1 MSDSLLTVE
10 NLTKSFGDKLLF
22 ENISFGI
29 NSGQKS
35 ALIARNGYGKSTL
48 LNIIM
53 TAAGQR
59 GYNTLQDSGK
69 ITFRGDIKLACLPQ
83 AIVTIDTVGTIV
95 RDYVYNVQRPE
106 TEDEWTFEQ
115 RMEEILS
122 RMKVD
127 VLLDRTMETL
137 SGGEQKKVALCRL
150 LMDDCNLLILD
161 EPTNHLDIEMIE
173 WLEEFLS
180 RQRLAILMVTHDR
193 YFLDNVCDNIYELDN
208 AQLYH
213 YRGRYDYYLEKKAER
228 EANERAEVEK
238 ARSLYRTELEWMRRM
253 PQARGTKAQARI
265 DAFYELE
272 AKAHTRFDD
281 SRPQLTVKT
290 ERIGGK
296 ILELY
301 NVTYTPKPSPTGTQ
315 APRLRNNLSPLP
327 TGVTYTPTGTQA
339 PHLRN
344 SLSPL
349 PTEVTYTPTGTQAP
363 RLRNSLSP
371 QPTGETPLI
380 DDFSYVFKR
389 GEKIGIVGPNGV
401 GKSTFLNIITER
413 LRPTSGRVIVGQ
425 TIQFGYY
432 TQAGMTAPAD
442 RRVIDLV
449 KDIAEEIELDNGK
462 SMSAHQFLTYFGFDG
477 TTQYNYFGNL
487 SGGEKRRLYLLQ
499 VLMANPNFLILD
511 EPTNDLDIYTLQIL
525 EQFLQSYKGCLII
538 VSHDRSFMDH
548 IVDHLFIFEGNG
560 KIKDYH
566 SNYTAYRLSRLQDI
580 KTSRQ
585 QANKAMAAA
594 RSLED
599 SKSRSLQKKKA
610 TYKEQ
615 KEYETL
621 TAEIEALTT
630 ERAKLEALL
639 SNSTEFK
646 TPDSELLQA
655 STRIGEVI
663 ALLDEKELRWLELDE
678 II

>member
-1 MSDSLLTVE
+1 MADALLTVE

-22 ENISFGI
+22 EDISFGI
-29 NSGQKS
+29 NAGQKS

-53 TAAGQR
+53 TATGQK
-59 GYNTLQDSGK
+59 GFNTLQDSGK
-69 ITFRGDIKLACLPQ
+69 VTFRGDLKLAYLPQ
-83 AIVTIDTVGTIV
+83 TDASIARSSGMTKV

-127 VLLDRTMETL
+127 RLLERPMETL

-150 LMDDCNLLILD
+150 LMDDSNLLILD
-161 EPTNHLDIEMIE
+161 EPTNHLDIDMIE
-173 WLEEFLS
+173 WLEDFLS
-180 RQRLAILMVTHDR
+180 RQRLALLMVTHDR
-193 YFLDNVCDNIYELDN
+193 YFLDNVCQDIYELDN
-208 AQLYH
+208 ARLYH
-213 YRGRYDYYLEKKAER
+213 YKGHYDYYLEKKAER

-301 NVTYTPKPSPTGTQ
+301 NISMDLRPSHGD
-315 APRLRNNLSPLP
+315 LI
-327 TGVTYTPTGTQA
+327 
-339 PHLRN
+339 
-344 SLSPL
+344 
-349 PTEVTYTPTGTQAP
+349 
-363 RLRNSLSP
+363 
-371 QPTGETPLI
+371 I
-380 DDFSYVFKR
+380 DDYSYVFKK

-413 LRPTSGRVIVGQ
+413 LKPTSGRVVVGQ

-432 TQAGMTAPAD
+432 TQAGMSAPED

-449 KDIAEEIELDNGK
+449 KDIAEEIEIEGGK
-462 SMSAHQFLTYFGFDG
+462 SLSAHQFLTYFGFDG
-477 TTQYNYFGNL
+477 TTQFNYFGNL
-487 SGGEKRRLYLLQ
+487 SGGERRRLYLLQ

-511 EPTNDLDIYTLQIL
+511 EPTNDLDLYTLQIL
-525 EQFLQSYKGCLII
+525 EQFLRTYKGCLII

-548 IVDHLFIFEGNG
+548 IVDHLFVFEGNG

-566 SNYTAYRLSRLQDI
+566 SNYTQYRLEKLREQKEQKKSAAGA
-580 KTSRQ
+580 KE
-585 QANKAMAAA
+585 NKAVQKN
-594 RSLED
+594 SPTLP
-599 SKSRSLQKKKA
+599 SKRKA

-615 KEYETL
+615 KEYEAL
-621 TAEIEALTT
+621 TAEIESLTNEKAELEQKLSDGSLTDAT
-630 ERAKLEALL
+630 EITR
-639 SNSTEFK
+639 
-646 TPDSELLQA
+646 A
-655 STRIGEVI
+655 STRIGELMT
-663 ALLDEKELRWLELDE
+663 LLDEKELRWLELDE
-678 II
+678 LMN

>member
-1 MSDSLLTVE
+1 MADVLLTVE

-22 ENISFGI
+22 EDISFGI
-29 NSGQKS
+29 NAGQKS
-35 ALIARNGYGKSTL
+35 ALIARNGYDKSTL

-59 GYNTLQDSGK
+59 GYNTLQDAGK
-69 ITFRGDIKLACLPQ
+69 ITFRGDLKLAYLPQ
-83 AIVTIDTVGTIV
+83 SPEAYPKQVV
-95 RDYVYNVQRPE
+95 RDFVYSVQRPE

-127 VLLDRTMETL
+127 TLLDRQMETL

-161 EPTNHLDIEMIE
+161 EPTNHLDIDMIE

-208 AQLYH
+208 SRLYH
-213 YRGRYDYYLEKKAER
+213 YKGRYDYYLEKKAER

-301 NVTYTPKPSPTGTQ
+301 NICYSF
-315 APRLRNNLSPLP
+315 
-327 TGVTYTPTGTQA
+327 GVKGSEEEAEGSERT
-339 PHLRN
+339 N
-344 SLSPL
+344 
-349 PTEVTYTPTGTQAP
+349 V
-363 RLRNSLSP
+363 
-371 QPTGETPLI
+371 I
-380 DDFSYVFKR
+380 DDYSYVFKK

-401 GKSTFLNIITER
+401 GKSTFLNIITEK
-413 LRPTSGRVIVGQ
+413 LKPTSGRVVVGQ

-525 EQFLQSYKGCLII
+525 EQFLQTYKGCLII

-548 IVDHLFIFEGNG
+548 IVDHLLVFEGNG

-566 SNYTAYRLSRLQDI
+566 SNYTQYRIEKLKELKKVKEL
-580 KTSRQ
+580 KTNEKTTNRASQLRPP
-585 QANKAMAAA
+585 ASDL
-594 RSLED
+594 RP
-599 SKSRSLQKKKA
+599 KKKA

-615 KEYETL
+615 KEYEAL
-621 TAEIEALTT
+621 TAEIETLTQEKAALETLLGNGGSP
-630 ERAKLEALL
+630 EEIAK
-639 SNSTEFK
+639 
-646 TPDSELLQA
+646 A
-655 STRIGEVI
+655 STRIGELM

-678 II
+678 IM

>member
-1 MSDSLLTVE
+1 MADALLTVE

-22 ENISFGI
+22 EDISFGI
-29 NSGQKS
+29 NAGQKS

-48 LNIIM
+48 LNILM
-53 TAAGQR
+53 TSYGQH

-69 ITFRGDIKLACLPQ
+69 ITFRSDLKLAYLPQ
-83 AIVTIDTVGTIV
+83 SPEAYPHQIV
-95 RDYVYNVQRPE
+95 RDFVYNVQRPE
-106 TEDEWTFEQ
+106 TEDSWTFEQ

-127 VLLDRTMETL
+127 TLLDRPMETL

-161 EPTNHLDIEMIE
+161 EPTHPLDIDMIE

-180 RQRLAILMVTHDR
+180 RQRLALLMVTHDR
-193 YFLDNVCDNIYELDN
+193 YFLDNVCQDIYELDN
-208 AQLYH
+208 ARLYH
-213 YRGRYDYYLEKKAER
+213 YKGHYDYYLEKKAER
-228 EANERAEVEK
+228 EANERAEVAK

-301 NVTYTPKPSPTGTQ
+301 NICY
-315 APRLRNNLSPLP
+315 RDI
-327 TGVTYTPTGTQA
+327 
-339 PHLRN
+339 
-344 SLSPL
+344 
-349 PTEVTYTPTGTQAP
+349 
-363 RLRNSLSP
+363 
-371 QPTGETPLI
+371 I
-380 DDFSYVFKR
+380 DDYSYVFKR

-413 LRPTSGRVIVGQ
+413 LKPTSGRVVVGQ

-432 TQAGMTAPAD
+432 TQAGMPAPPD

-477 TTQYNYFGNL
+477 TTQFNYFGNL

-525 EQFLQSYKGCLII
+525 EQFLQTYKGCLVI

-548 IVDHLFIFEGNG
+548 IVDHLLVFEGNG
-560 KIKDYH
+560 KIRDYH
-566 SNYTAYRLSRLQDI
+566 SNYTQYRLE
-580 KTSRQ
+580 RQ
-585 QANKAMAAA
+585 RRERAEMLEQRERKAAD
-594 RSLED
+594 RQVNTE
-599 SKSRSLQKKKA
+599 RPTPTTKKKA
-610 TYKEQ
+610 SYKEQ
-615 KEYETL
+615 KEYEAL
-621 TAEIEALTT
+621 TAEIETLTAEKATLEQQLSSGALTDPAAIT
-630 ERAKLEALL
+630 
-639 SNSTEFK
+639 N
-646 TPDSELLQA
+646 A

-663 ALLDEKELRWLELDE
+663 ALLDEKEMRWLELDE
-678 II
+678 IIN

>member
-1 MSDSLLTVE
+1 MADALLTVE

-22 ENISFGI
+22 EDISFGI
-29 NSGQKS
+29 NAGQKS

-53 TAAGQR
+53 TAAEGERRASGLAFPSRSSAGGATAAGQR

-69 ITFRGDIKLACLPQ
+69 ITFRGDLKLAYLPQ
-83 AIVTIDTVGTIV
+83 SPEAYPKQIV
-95 RDYVYNVQRPE
+95 RDFVYNVQRPE

-127 VLLDRTMETL
+127 TLLDRQMETL

-161 EPTNHLDIEMIE
+161 EPTNHLDIDMIE

-208 AQLYH
+208 SRLYH
-213 YRGRYDYYLEKKAER
+213 YKGRYDYYLEKKAER
-228 EANERAEVEK
+228 EANERAEVDK

-301 NVTYTPKPSPTGTQ
+301 NICY
-315 APRLRNNLSPLP
+315 RD
-327 TGVTYTPTGTQA
+327 
-339 PHLRN
+339 
-344 SLSPL
+344 
-349 PTEVTYTPTGTQAP
+349 
-363 RLRNSLSP
+363 
-371 QPTGETPLI
+371 LI
-380 DDFSYVFKR
+380 DDYSYVFKK

-413 LRPTSGRVIVGQ
+413 LKPTSGRVVVGQ

-432 TQAGMTAPAD
+432 TQAGMKAPDD

-487 SGGEKRRLYLLQ
+487 SGGERRRLYLLQ

-525 EQFLQSYKGCLII
+525 EQFLQTYKGCLII

-548 IVDHLFIFEGNG
+548 IVDHLLVFEGNG
-560 KIKDYH
+560 KIRDYH
-566 SNYTAYRLSRLQDI
+566 SNYTTYRLQKSQQQREATLQQRTE
-580 KTSRQ
+580 KPKYER
-585 QANKAMAAA
+585 NKSDK
-594 RSLED
+594 R
-599 SKSRSLQKKKA
+599 KP

-615 KEYETL
+615 KEYEAL
-621 TAEIEALTT
+621 TSDIEALTEEKAT
-630 ERAKLEALL
+630 LEKQL
-639 SNSTEFK
+639 SDGTMTN
-646 TPDSELLQA
+646 PDEITRA
-655 STRIGEVI
+655 STRIGELM

-678 II
+678 LF

>member
-1 MSDSLLTVE
+1 MADALLTVE

-22 ENISFGI
+22 EDISFGI
-29 NSGQKS
+29 NAGQKS

-69 ITFRGDIKLACLPQ
+69 ITFRGDLKLAYLPQ
-83 AIVTIDTVGTIV
+83 GGLSSSSSFTSPTSPTRV
-95 RDYVYNVQRPE
+95 RDVVYNIQRPE
-106 TEDEWTFEQ
+106 TEDPWTFEQ

-127 VLLDRTMETL
+127 TLMDRPMDTL

-161 EPTNHLDIEMIE
+161 EPTNHLDIDMIE

-208 AQLYH
+208 SRLYH
-213 YRGRYDYYLEKKAER
+213 YKGRYDYYLEKKAER

-301 NVTYTPKPSPTGTQ
+301 NVCY
-315 APRLRNNLSPLP
+315 RD
-327 TGVTYTPTGTQA
+327 
-339 PHLRN
+339 
-344 SLSPL
+344 
-349 PTEVTYTPTGTQAP
+349 
-363 RLRNSLSP
+363 
-371 QPTGETPLI
+371 LI
-380 DDFSYVFKR
+380 DDYSYVFKK
-389 GEKIGIVGPNGV
+389 GEKIGVVGPNGV
-401 GKSTFLNIITER
+401 GKSTFLNIITEK
-413 LRPTSGRVIVGQ
+413 LKPTSGRVVVGQ

-432 TQAGMTAPAD
+432 TQAGMKAPDD

-525 EQFLQSYKGCLII
+525 EQFLQTYKGCLII

-548 IVDHLFIFEGNG
+548 IVDHLLVFEGNG
-560 KIKDYH
+560 KIRDYH
-566 SNYTAYRLSRLQDI
+566 SNYTVYRMQKAQQQREASQQQ
-580 KTSRQ
+580 RQ
-585 QANKAMAAA
+585 EKPKYE
-594 RSLED
+594 R
-599 SKSRSLQKKKA
+599 SKSDKRKA

-615 KEYETL
+615 KEYEAL
-621 TAEIEALTT
+621 TAEIETLTN
-630 ERAKLEALL
+630 EKADLEAKLSGGTL
-639 SNSTEFK
+639 
-646 TPDSELLQA
+646 PDPAEITKA

-663 ALLDEKELRWLELDE
+663 NLLDAKELRWLELDE
-678 II
+678 IING

>member
-1 MSDSLLTVE
+1 MADALLTVE

-22 ENISFGI
+22 EDISFGI
-29 NSGQKS
+29 NAGQKS

-53 TAAGQR
+53 TATGQK
-59 GYNTLQDSGK
+59 GFNTLQDSGK
-69 ITFRGDIKLACLPQ
+69 VTFRGDLKLASLPQ
-83 AIVTIDTVGTIV
+83 TDASIARSSGITKV

-127 VLLDRTMETL
+127 RLLERPMETL

-150 LMDDCNLLILD
+150 LMDDSNLLILD
-161 EPTNHLDIEMIE
+161 EPTNHLDIDMIE
-173 WLEEFLS
+173 WLEDFLS
-180 RQRLAILMVTHDR
+180 RQRLALLMVTHDR
-193 YFLDNVCDNIYELDN
+193 YFLDNVCQDIYELDN
-208 AQLYH
+208 ARLYH
-213 YRGRYDYYLEKKAER
+213 YKGHYDYYLEKKAER

-301 NVTYTPKPSPTGTQ
+301 NISMDLRPSHGD
-315 APRLRNNLSPLP
+315 LI
-327 TGVTYTPTGTQA
+327 
-339 PHLRN
+339 
-344 SLSPL
+344 
-349 PTEVTYTPTGTQAP
+349 
-363 RLRNSLSP
+363 
-371 QPTGETPLI
+371 I
-380 DDFSYVFKR
+380 DDYSYVFKK

-413 LRPTSGRVIVGQ
+413 LKPTSGRVVVGQ

-432 TQAGMTAPAD
+432 TQAGMSAPED

-449 KDIAEEIELDNGK
+449 KDIAEEIEIEGGK
-462 SMSAHQFLTYFGFDG
+462 SLSAHQFLTYFGFDG
-477 TTQYNYFGNL
+477 TTQFNYFGNL
-487 SGGEKRRLYLLQ
+487 SGGERRRLYLLQ

-511 EPTNDLDIYTLQIL
+511 EPTNDLDLYTLQIL
-525 EQFLQSYKGCLII
+525 EQFLRTYKGCLII

-548 IVDHLFIFEGNG
+548 IVDHLFVFEGNG

-566 SNYTAYRLSRLQDI
+566 SNYTQYRLEKLREQKEQKKSAAST
-580 KTSRQ
+580 KE
-585 QANKAMAAA
+585 NKAVQKNSP
-594 RSLED
+594 SLP
-599 SKSRSLQKKKA
+599 SKRKA

-615 KEYETL
+615 KEYEAL
-621 TAEIEALTT
+621 TAEIESLTNEKAELEQKLSDSSLTDAT
-630 ERAKLEALL
+630 EI
-639 SNSTEFK
+639 TC
-646 TPDSELLQA
+646 A
-655 STRIGEVI
+655 STRIGELMT
-663 ALLDEKELRWLELDE
+663 LLDEKELRWLELDE
-678 II
+678 LMN

>member
-1 MSDSLLTVE
+1 MADALLTVE

-22 ENISFGI
+22 EDISFGI
-29 NSGQKS
+29 NAGQKS

-48 LNIIM
+48 LNILM
-53 TAAGQR
+53 TSYGQH

-69 ITFRGDIKLACLPQ
+69 ITFRSDLKLAYLPQ
-83 AIVTIDTVGTIV
+83 SPEAYPHQFV
-95 RDYVYNVQRPE
+95 RDFVYNVQRPE
-106 TEDEWTFEQ
+106 TEDSWTFEQ

-127 VLLDRTMETL
+127 TLLDRPMKTL

-161 EPTNHLDIEMIE
+161 EPTNHLDIDMIE

-180 RQRLAILMVTHDR
+180 RQRLALLMVTHDR
-193 YFLDNVCDNIYELDN
+193 YFLDNVCQDIYELDN
-208 AQLYH
+208 ARLYH
-213 YRGRYDYYLEKKAER
+213 YKGHYDYYLEKKAER
-228 EANERAEVEK
+228 EANERAEVAK

-301 NVTYTPKPSPTGTQ
+301 NICY
-315 APRLRNNLSPLP
+315 
-327 TGVTYTPTGTQA
+327 
-339 PHLRN
+339 HDI
-344 SLSPL
+344 
-349 PTEVTYTPTGTQAP
+349 
-363 RLRNSLSP
+363 
-371 QPTGETPLI
+371 I
-380 DDFSYVFKR
+380 DDYSYVFKR

-413 LRPTSGRVIVGQ
+413 LKPTSGRVVVGQ

-432 TQAGMTAPAD
+432 TQAGMSAPPD

-477 TTQYNYFGNL
+477 TTQFNHFGNL

-525 EQFLQSYKGCLII
+525 EQFLQTYKGCLVI

-548 IVDHLFIFEGNG
+548 IVDHLLVFEGNG
-560 KIKDYH
+560 KIRDYH
-566 SNYTAYRLSRLQDI
+566 SNYTQYRLE
-580 KTSRQ
+580 RQ
-585 QANKAMAAA
+585 RRERAEMLEQRERKAAD
-594 RSLED
+594 RQVNTE
-599 SKSRSLQKKKA
+599 RPTPTTKKKA

-615 KEYETL
+615 KEYEAL
-621 TAEIEALTT
+621 TAEIETLTT
-630 ERAKLEALL
+630 EKATLEQQLSSGALTDPAAIT
-639 SNSTEFK
+639 N
-646 TPDSELLQA
+646 A

-663 ALLDEKELRWLELDE
+663 ALLDEKEMRWLELDE
-678 II
+678 IIN

>member
-1 MSDSLLTVE
+1 MRHTALYMKKHQMADALLTVE

-22 ENISFGI
+22 EDISFGI
-29 NSGQKS
+29 NAGQKS

-53 TAAGQR
+53 TSAGQR

-69 ITFRGDIKLACLPQ
+69 ITFRGDLKLAYLPQ
-83 AIVTIDTVGTIV
+83 SPEAYPKQIV
-95 RDYVYNVQRPE
+95 RDFVYNVQRPE

-127 VLLDRTMETL
+127 TLLDRQMETL

-161 EPTNHLDIEMIE
+161 EPTNHLDIDMIE
-173 WLEEFLS
+173 WLEEFLG

-208 AQLYH
+208 SRLYH

-301 NVTYTPKPSPTGTQ
+301 NVCYSF
-315 APRLRNNLSPLP
+315 
-327 TGVTYTPTGTQA
+327 GVKG
-339 PHLRN
+339 
-344 SLSPL
+344 SEE
-349 PTEVTYTPTGTQAP
+349 EVKGSERTKV
-363 RLRNSLSP
+363 
-371 QPTGETPLI
+371 I
-380 DDFSYVFKR
+380 DDYSYVFKK

-401 GKSTFLNIITER
+401 GKSTFLNIITEK
-413 LRPTSGRVIVGQ
+413 LKPTSGRVVVGQ

-432 TQAGMTAPAD
+432 TQAGMSAPAD

-525 EQFLQSYKGCLII
+525 EQFLQTYKGCLII

-548 IVDHLFIFEGNG
+548 IVDHLLVFEGGG
-560 KIKDYH
+560 KIRDYH
-566 SNYTAYRLSRLQDI
+566 SNYTVYRMQKAQQQRDTALQQRNE
-580 KTSRQ
+580 KPKYERTKS
-585 QANKAMAAA
+585 
-594 RSLED
+594 
-599 SKSRSLQKKKA
+599 SKPKA
-610 TYKEQ
+610 TYKEK
-615 KEYETL
+615 KEYEAL
-621 TAEIEALTT
+621 TAEIEALTA
-630 ERAKLEALL
+630 ERQQLEELL
-639 SNSTEFK
+639 SSGATTDADK
-646 TPDSELLQA
+646 ITQA
-655 STRIGEVI
+655 STRIGELI
-663 ALLDEKELRWLELDE
+663 ALLDEKEMRWLELDE
-678 II
+678 VVN

>member
-1 MSDSLLTVE
+1 MADALLTVE

-22 ENISFGI
+22 EDISFGI
-29 NSGQKS
+29 NAGQKS

-48 LNIIM
+48 LNIII
-53 TAAGQR
+53 TATGQK

-69 ITFRGDIKLACLPQ
+69 ITFRSDLKLAYLPQ
-83 AIVTIDTVGTIV
+83 SPEAYPHQVV
-95 RDYVYNVQRPE
+95 RDFVYNVQRPE
-106 TEDEWTFEQ
+106 TEDSWTFEQ

-127 VLLDRTMETL
+127 TLLDRPMETL

-161 EPTNHLDIEMIE
+161 EPTNHLDIDMIE

-180 RQRLAILMVTHDR
+180 RQRLALLMVTHDR
-193 YFLDNVCDNIYELDN
+193 YFLDNVCQDIYELDN
-208 AQLYH
+208 ARLYH
-213 YRGRYDYYLEKKAER
+213 YKGHYDYYLEKKAER
-228 EANERAEVEK
+228 EANERAEVAK

-301 NVTYTPKPSPTGTQ
+301 NICY
-315 APRLRNNLSPLP
+315 RDI
-327 TGVTYTPTGTQA
+327 
-339 PHLRN
+339 
-344 SLSPL
+344 
-349 PTEVTYTPTGTQAP
+349 
-363 RLRNSLSP
+363 
-371 QPTGETPLI
+371 I
-380 DDFSYVFKR
+380 DDYSYVFKR

-413 LRPTSGRVIVGQ
+413 LKPTSGRVVVGQ

-432 TQAGMTAPAD
+432 TQAGMSAPPD

-477 TTQYNYFGNL
+477 TTQFNYFGNL

-525 EQFLQSYKGCLII
+525 EQFLQTYKGCLVI

-548 IVDHLFIFEGNG
+548 IVDHLLVFEGTG
-560 KIKDYH
+560 KIRDYH
-566 SNYTAYRLSRLQDI
+566 SNYTQYRLE
-580 KTSRQ
+580 RQ
-585 QANKAMAAA
+585 RRERAEMLEQRERKAAD
-594 RSLED
+594 RQVNTE
-599 SKSRSLQKKKA
+599 RPTPTTKKKA
-610 TYKEQ
+610 SYKEQ
-615 KEYETL
+615 KEYEAL
-621 TAEIEALTT
+621 TAEIETLTAEKAT
-630 ERAKLEALL
+630 LEQQLGSGTLTDPAAIT
-639 SNSTEFK
+639 N
-646 TPDSELLQA
+646 A

-663 ALLDEKELRWLELDE
+663 ALLDEKEMRWLELDE
-678 II
+678 IIN

>member
-1 MSDSLLTVE
+1 MSDALLTVE

-29 NSGQKS
+29 NARQKS

-53 TAAGQR
+53 TAAGQH

-69 ITFRGDIKLACLPQ
+69 ITFRGDLKMAYLPQ
-83 AIVTIDTVGTIV
+83 SPEAYPKQIV
-95 RDYVYNVQRPE
+95 RDFVYNVQRPE

-122 RMKVD
+122 RMNVD
-127 VLLDRTMETL
+127 TLLDRQMETL

-161 EPTNHLDIEMIE
+161 EPTNHLDIDMIE

-180 RQRLAILMVTHDR
+180 RQRLALLMVTHDR

-208 AQLYH
+208 ARLYH
-213 YRGRYDYYLEKKAER
+213 YRGHYDYYLEKKAER

-272 AKAHTRFDD
+272 AKAHTRFDGTH
-281 SRPQLTVKT
+281 PQLTVKT

-301 NVTYTPKPSPTGTQ
+301 NICY
-315 APRLRNNLSPLP
+315 NN
-327 TGVTYTPTGTQA
+327 
-339 PHLRN
+339 
-344 SLSPL
+344 
-349 PTEVTYTPTGTQAP
+349 
-363 RLRNSLSP
+363 
-371 QPTGETPLI
+371 LI
-380 DDFSYVFKR
+380 DDYSYVFKR

-413 LRPTSGRVIVGQ
+413 LKPTSGRVVVGQ

-432 TQAGMTAPAD
+432 TQAGMTAPDD

-462 SMSAHQFLTYFGFDG
+462 SMSAHQFLTYFGFDS
-477 TTQYNYFGNL
+477 TTQYNYLGNL

-499 VLMANPNFLILD
+499 VLMDNPNFLILD

-525 EQFLQSYKGCLII
+525 EQFLQTYKGCLVI

-548 IVDHLFIFEGNG
+548 IVDHLLVFEGNG

-566 SNYTAYRLSRLQDI
+566 SNYTTYRLEKEAQR
-580 KTSRQ
+580 
-585 QANKAMAAA
+585 KAEQGVKKSEKGAKGIE
-594 RSLED
+594 RSAIPA
-599 SKSRSLQKKKA
+599 KRKA

-615 KEYETL
+615 KEYEAL
-621 TAEIEALTT
+621 TSEIEILTT
-630 ERAKLEALL
+630 EKKELEAKLCCGTMI
-639 SNSTEFK
+639 N
-646 TPDSELLQA
+646 PSEITQA

-678 II
+678 LI

>member
-1 MSDSLLTVE
+1 MADALLTVE

-22 ENISFGI
+22 EDISFGI
-29 NSGQKS
+29 NAGQKS

-53 TAAGQR
+53 TAAGER

-69 ITFRGDIKLACLPQ
+69 VTFRGDLRLAYLPQ
-83 AIVTIDTVGTIV
+83 SPEAMPKELV
-95 RDYVYNVQRPE
+95 RNFVYNVQRPE

-115 RMEEILS
+115 RVEEILS

-127 VLLDRTMETL
+127 TLLDRQIDTL

-208 AQLYH
+208 ARLYH

-228 EANERAEVEK
+228 EANERAEVAK

-301 NVTYTPKPSPTGTQ
+301 NICYH
-315 APRLRNNLSPLP
+315 NLIND
-327 TGVTYTPTGTQA
+327 Y
-339 PHLRN
+339 
-344 SLSPL
+344 
-349 PTEVTYTPTGTQAP
+349 
-363 RLRNSLSP
+363 
-371 QPTGETPLI
+371 
-380 DDFSYVFKR
+380 SYVFKK
-389 GEKIGIVGPNGV
+389 GEKIGIVGPNGI
-401 GKSTFLNIITER
+401 GKSTFLNIITEQ
-413 LRPTSGRVIVGQ
+413 LKPTSGRVVVGQ

-432 TQAGMTAPAD
+432 TQAGMKAPDD

-449 KDIAEEIELDNGK
+449 KDIAEEIEIEGGK
-462 SMSAHQFLTYFGFDG
+462 TMSAHQFLTYFGFDG

-487 SGGEKRRLYLLQ
+487 SGGERRRLYLLQ

-525 EQFLQSYKGCLII
+525 EQFLQTYKGCLII

-548 IVDHLFIFEGNG
+548 IVDHLLVFEGDG

-566 SNYTAYRLSRLQDI
+566 SNYTQYRLERQRKERAAQLVQRDK
-580 KTSRQ
+580 KTNERACHTATKQ
-585 QANKAMAAA
+585 VLPNTK
-594 RSLED
+594 R
-599 SKSRSLQKKKA
+599 KA

-615 KEYETL
+615 KEYEAL
-621 TAEIEALTT
+621 THEIEALTEEKAT
-630 ERAKLEALL
+630 LEKLL
-639 SNSTEFK
+639 SEPSSSDDITR
-646 TPDSELLQA
+646 A
-655 STRIGEVI
+655 STRIGEI
-663 ALLDEKELRWLELDE
+663 MALLDDKELRWLELDE
-678 II
+678 IAGI

>member
-1 MSDSLLTVE
+1 MADALLTVE

-22 ENISFGI
+22 EDISFGI
-29 NSGQKS
+29 NAGQKS

-48 LNIIM
+48 LNILM
-53 TAAGQR
+53 TSYGHK
-59 GYNTLQDSGK
+59 GYNTLQDAGK
-69 ITFRGDIKLACLPQ
+69 ITFRGDLKLAYLPQ
-83 AIVTIDTVGTIV
+83 SPEAYPKQIV
-95 RDYVYNVQRPE
+95 RDFVYNITRPE

-127 VLLDRTMETL
+127 TLLDRQMETL

-161 EPTNHLDIEMIE
+161 EPTNHLDIDMIE

-208 AQLYH
+208 SRLYH

-301 NVTYTPKPSPTGTQ
+301 NICY
-315 APRLRNNLSPLP
+315 RD
-327 TGVTYTPTGTQA
+327 
-339 PHLRN
+339 
-344 SLSPL
+344 
-349 PTEVTYTPTGTQAP
+349 
-363 RLRNSLSP
+363 
-371 QPTGETPLI
+371 LI
-380 DDFSYVFKR
+380 DDYSYVFKR

-401 GKSTFLNIITER
+401 GKSTFLNIITEK
-413 LRPTSGRVIVGQ
+413 LKPTSGRVVVGQ

-432 TQAGMTAPAD
+432 TQAGMSAPPD

-525 EQFLQSYKGCLII
+525 EQFLQTYKGCLVI

-548 IVDHLFIFEGNG
+548 IVDHLLVFEGNG
-560 KIKDYH
+560 KIRDYH
-566 SNYTAYRLSRLQDI
+566 SNYTTYRIMKSQQQRETLLQQRI
-580 KTSRQ
+580 EKPKYER
-585 QANKAMAAA
+585 
-594 RSLED
+594 R
-599 SKSRSLQKKKA
+599 KSEKRKP

-615 KEYETL
+615 KEYEAL
-621 TAEIEALTT
+621 TAEIEVLTA
-630 ERAKLEALL
+630 EKAELEAKLSSGDLTDPNEI
-639 SNSTEFK
+639 TH
-646 TPDSELLQA
+646 A
-655 STRIGEVI
+655 STRIG
-663 ALLDEKELRWLELDE
+663 ALIEILDEKEMRWLELDE
-678 II
+678 LM